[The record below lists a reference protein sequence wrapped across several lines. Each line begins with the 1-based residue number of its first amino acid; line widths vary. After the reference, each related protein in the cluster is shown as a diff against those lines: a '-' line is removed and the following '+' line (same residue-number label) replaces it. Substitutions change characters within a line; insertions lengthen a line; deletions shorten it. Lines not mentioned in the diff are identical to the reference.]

1 MTDKVDYLD
10 EDPIIPSQKYC
21 VVSVLTPKNFQKSA
35 ETENKSTEVFSFTA
49 VSTVTEGEVI
59 TLDTHN
65 SLIEEHNKV
74 LREMAAL
81 KTELQGMKNKNDDDK
96 KNITMY
102 TFKVRGAYETV
113 DEAQKRIQ
121 YLNSIDNNVN
131 IYLAEVGKWCPF
143 EDDPEKA
150 KDSVYKDEELNRL
163 MKGYKE
169 NQEKGKQLFEQ
180 RKAEMVSKALSD
192 TKEKKEKLKKQ
203 DDNDRKKLIAG
214 LQEKIDSDSST
225 SNTKMEDALKE
236 KEKLLQEKEEKVKE
250 GKKEIDQKKS
260 EIHSKEDK
268 VRKLNDEMAAAKK
281 KYEEHLAKLS
291 SSKAI

>member
-21 VVSVLTPKNFQKSA
+21 VVSVLTPKNFKKSA
-35 ETENKSTEVFSFTA
+35 EIENKATDVFSFTGL
-49 VSTVTEGEVI
+49 STVADGEVVS
-59 TLDTHN
+59 LDTHN
-65 SLIEEHNKV
+65 SLIDEHNKV
-74 LREMAAL
+74 LREIAAL
-81 KTELQGMKNKNDDDK
+81 KTELLGFKQKSDEKD
-96 KNITMY
+96 ITMY

-225 SNTKMEDALKE
+225 PNTKMEDALKE
-236 KEKLLQEKEEKVKE
+236 KEKLLLEKEEKVKD

-260 EIHSKEDK
+260 EIQTKEDK

-281 KYEEHLAKLS
+281 KYEEHLTKLS

>member
-21 VVSVLTPKNFQKSA
+21 VVSVLTPKNFKKSA
-35 ETENKSTEVFSFTA
+35 EVENTATDVFSFTGLIPVA
-49 VSTVTEGEVI
+49 DGEVV
-59 TLDTHN
+59 TLETHN
-65 SLIEEHNKV
+65 SLIDEHNK
-74 LREMAAL
+74 LLKEMVAL
-81 KTELQGMKNKNDDDK
+81 KTELQGIKNKNDDEQ

-143 EDDPEKA
+143 DDDPEKA

-203 DDNDRKKLIAG
+203 DENDRKKLIAG

-225 SNTKMEDALKE
+225 PNTKMEDALKE
-236 KEKLLQEKEEKVKE
+236 KEKLLQEKEEKVKD

-268 VRKLNDEMAAAKK
+268 VRKLNEEMAAAKK

-291 SSKAI
+291 TSKTV

>member
-21 VVSVLTPKNFQKSA
+21 VVSVLTPKNFKKSA
-35 ETENKSTEVFSFTA
+35 EAENKAADVVSFTG
-49 VSTVTEGEVI
+49 VPTVADGEVVA
-59 TLDTHN
+59 LDTHN
-65 SLIEEHNKV
+65 NLIEEHNKV

-81 KTELQGMKNKNDDDK
+81 KTELLGLKQKSDEKD
-96 KNITMY
+96 ITMY

-203 DDNDRKKLIAG
+203 DDSDRKKLIAG

-225 SNTKMEDALKE
+225 PNTKMEDALKE
-236 KEKLLQEKEEKVKE
+236 KEKLLLEKEEKVKD